1 MKILKQ
7 DRGISFKLILYIF
20 TSTALVFFLISIYSY
35 QISKK
40 TVQNNLVENAE
51 ALTKNAVL
59 QVEKVLASVEK
70 VPINM
75 AKMIESGDYTKEEL
89 IELIRQEVTN
99 NPEIYGAALAFEP
112 NMCEKGRKYCSPY
125 FYKNGDSV
133 SFKYIGDEQYDYF
146 TMDWYQIPKELG
158 LPLWSEPYFD
168 EGAGNAIMTTFSVPI
183 YKEENGKK
191 RFLAILTAD
200 ISLSWLEEYMNS
212 IKVSKTGYGFIISSN
227 GTIITH
233 PSRDMI
239 MNETIFSIADSQ
251 HSPMLRTIGK
261 NMIRGKKSFAEFE
274 YRNLQT
280 GKLSWIAYAPVPIN
294 NWSIGIVFPVD
305 EFMSDV
311 NKLLVNL
318 MIIVIAGLALLL
330 SVIIFISK
338 SITRPLRALTD
349 AAGQFAE
356 GNFDTRLPEI
366 RTKDEIGKLND
377 SFISMQNALA
387 ATISDLKE
395 ASENLRISNEKLEE
409 YNRTLEQKVEE
420 RTSELQNKNKELDT
434 AFGNVKVLSQI
445 GKKITSTLDLELI
458 QDIVYENVNS
468 LMDATTFLIM
478 MRNEKENK
486 LECKLSIEKGEKLGL
501 FEVPLEDK
509 NRFAVWCVDNAAPVF
524 MNDVDNEW
532 NRYISFRKKPTAG
545 ETVSSLIY
553 LPMMIEDKIIGVIS
567 VQSFKKNAYTQ
578 YHLDMLN
585 NLGNY
590 VAIAFQNA
598 ISYEIINRA
607 NNELKEAQAQ
617 LVQSEKMASL
627 GQLTAGIAHEIKNP
641 LNFVNNFAELTVD
654 LTKELTEEID
664 HLKDKLDQKDV
675 DYFMEIVGDI
685 ASNAVKINEHGKR
698 ADSIVKGMLLHSR
711 GKAGEVQPTDVNALL
726 AEYVNLGYHGMRA
739 QDSSFNLKIESDYD
753 SSIGMI
759 NAVPQ
764 DLSRVFLN
772 IINNSCYA
780 TNLKKKELK
789 DAYFPILEVRTKSL
803 DKKVEIRIKDNGTGI
818 PQDILDKVFNP
829 FFTTKPA
836 GQGTGLGLSLSFDII
851 VQEHKGEM
859 RVDSKEGEYTEFV
872 IIIPK

>member
-1 MKILKQ
+1 
-7 DRGISFKLILYIF
+7 
-20 TSTALVFFLISIYSY
+20 
-35 QISKK
+35 
-40 TVQNNLVENAE
+40 
-51 ALTKNAVL
+51 
-59 QVEKVLASVEK
+59 
-70 VPINM
+70 
-75 AKMIESGDYTKEEL
+75 
-89 IELIRQEVTN
+89 
-99 NPEIYGAALAFEP
+99 
-112 NMCEKGRKYCSPY
+112 
-125 FYKNGDSV
+125 
-133 SFKYIGDEQYDYF
+133 
-146 TMDWYQIPKELG
+146 
-158 LPLWSEPYFD
+158 
-168 EGAGNAIMTTFSVPI
+168 
-183 YKEENGKK
+183 
-191 RFLAILTAD
+191 
-200 ISLSWLEEYMNS
+200 
-212 IKVSKTGYGFIISSN
+212 
-227 GTIITH
+227 
-233 PSRDMI
+233 
-239 MNETIFSIADSQ
+239 
-251 HSPMLRTIGK
+251 
-261 NMIRGKKSFAEFE
+261 
-274 YRNLQT
+274 
-280 GKLSWIAYAPVPIN
+280 
-294 NWSIGIVFPVD
+294 
-305 EFMSDV
+305 MSDV

-434 AFGNVKVLSQI
+434 AFSNVKVLSQI

-598 ISYEIINRA
+598 ISYEIINRQTT
-607 NNELKEAQAQ
+607 N
-617 LVQSEKMASL
+617 S
-627 GQLTAGIAHEIKNP
+627 
-641 LNFVNNFAELTVD
+641 
-654 LTKELTEEID
+654 
-664 HLKDKLDQKDV
+664 
-675 DYFMEIVGDI
+675 
-685 ASNAVKINEHGKR
+685 KR
-698 ADSIVKGMLLHSR
+698 R
-711 GKAGEVQPTDVNALL
+711 
-726 AEYVNLGYHGMRA
+726 R
-739 QDSSFNLKIESDYD
+739 
-753 SSIGMI
+753 
-759 NAVPQ
+759 
-764 DLSRVFLN
+764 
-772 IINNSCYA
+772 
-780 TNLKKKELK
+780 
-789 DAYFPILEVRTKSL
+789 
-803 DKKVEIRIKDNGTGI
+803 
-818 PQDILDKVFNP
+818 
-829 FFTTKPA
+829 
-836 GQGTGLGLSLSFDII
+836 LSLCSPRRWPLSGNLQP
-851 VQEHKGEM
+851 VLLM
-859 RVDSKEGEYTEFV
+859 R
-872 IIIPK
+872 